1 MFIANEIKTFISSA
15 SVFSTAKRRV
25 IHMTLLFMLFA
36 LTLTASDVTHSKGVY
51 QTGPDFIAEYLQPST
66 LSSKLSPTSTSSPT
80 PQPSSLAAEQKSLWL
95 TPELKE
101 TASDILGRRVRGIRV
116 RYWTNGEKTA
126 WIMEEIG
133 KELPITIGVIVNGSK
148 EGSHIEHVKIL
159 AFRESRGW
167 EVRYPAFTT
176 QYQNVK
182 ITPELKLDQ
191 HIDGITGATLSV
203 RAVTKVAR
211 LALFYH
217 QQALEQ

>member
-1 MFIANEIKTFISSA
+1 M
-15 SVFSTAKRRV
+15 V
-25 IHMTLLFMLFA
+25 LLFILFS
-36 LTLTASDVTHSKGVY
+36 LTLTASNIAHSKGVY
-51 QTGPDFIAEYLQPST
+51 QTGADFIAEHLQPS
-66 LSSKLSPTSTSSPT
+66 SKSPDTSQSP
-80 PQPSSLAAEQKSLWL
+80 SLPPEQKSLWL

-101 TASDILGRRVRGIRV
+101 TASEVLSHPLRGIRV
-116 RYWTNGEKTA
+116 RYWQSGEKTA

-133 KELPITIGVIVNGSK
+133 KELPITIGIIVNGDNDS
-148 EGSHIEHVKIL
+148 SHIEQVKIL

-167 EVRYPAFTT
+167 EVRYPAFTA
-176 QYQNVK
+176 QYQNIK

-217 QQALEQ
+217 QQALAQ

>member
-1 MFIANEIKTFISSA
+1 MA
-15 SVFSTAKRRV
+15 
-25 IHMTLLFMLFA
+25 LLFMLFA
-36 LTLTASDVTHSKGVY
+36 LTLTASNVTHSKGVY

-66 LSSKLSPTSTSSPT
+66 VSPEFLSTQPLSTSSPT
-80 PQPSSLAAEQKSLWL
+80 PQPSSLSPEQKSLWL

-101 TASDILGRRVRGIRV
+101 TASEILGRRVRGIRV

-133 KELPITIGVIVNGSK
+133 KELPITIGIIVNGSK
-148 EGSHIEHVKIL
+148 KDSHIEQVKIL

>member
-1 MFIANEIKTFISSA
+1 MA
-15 SVFSTAKRRV
+15 
-25 IHMTLLFMLFA
+25 LLFMLFA
-36 LTLTASDVTHSKGVY
+36 LTLTTSNVTHSKGVY
-51 QTGPDFIAEYLQPST
+51 QTGPDFIAEHLQHST
-66 LSSKLSPTSTSSPT
+66 LSPELSPELPPKLSSSTPPTT
-80 PQPSSLAAEQKSLWL
+80 PQPPSLAPEQKSLWL

-101 TASDILGRRVRGIRV
+101 TASEILGRRVRGIRV
-116 RYWTNGEKTA
+116 RYWTNGENTA

-133 KELPITIGVIVNGSK
+133 KELPITIGIIVNGSK
-148 EGSHIEHVKIL
+148 EESYIEQVKIL

>member
-1 MFIANEIKTFISSA
+1 
-15 SVFSTAKRRV
+15 
-25 IHMTLLFMLFA
+25 MTLLFMLFA

-66 LSSKLSPTSTSSPT
+66 LSSELSPTPPSSTSSPT

-148 EGSHIEHVKIL
+148 EGSHIEQVKIL

>member
-1 MFIANEIKTFISSA
+1 MI
-15 SVFSTAKRRV
+15 
-25 IHMTLLFMLFA
+25 FA
-36 LTLTASDVTHSKGVY
+36 LTLTASDITHSKGVY

-66 LSSKLSPTSTSSPT
+66 LSSDLSTTLPSSISSPSPPRPPLT
-80 PQPSSLAAEQKSLWL
+80 PEQKSLWL

-101 TASDILGRRVRGIRV
+101 TASEILGRRVRGIRI

-133 KELPITIGVIVNGSK
+133 KELPITIGIIVNGDK
-148 EGSHIEHVKIL
+148 ESSHIEQVKIL

-176 QYQNVK
+176 QYQNAK

-217 QQALEQ
+217 QQAFEQ